1 MKPGLLISWPAQMY
15 PDHTAVIFGKKRCTF
30 REYDLR
36 INRLAHG
43 LLGLE
48 LPKGTRV
55 AVLMNNHMTCMEVFF
70 AITKTGLPVVS
81 LNTRHSVNEH
91 AYILNDSGAEVLIFD
106 RDFFGIAEA
115 LRPKVPHL
123 RNYIVNDGKVEGM
136 LSLGDLVKNQPDA
149 EPEVD
154 VSEDDM
160 ERIHYT
166 SGTSGRPKGVVVTQE
181 QQYHRLTHVLINLD
195 QPVGPTDLN
204 LNVGPLT
211 HAAGLMFMVYYIKGA
226 TNIIL
231 EKFDPEKVL
240 QIIEKE
246 KVTSVLLIPAML
258 IRMLNVPHIRSYDL
272 SSLRRIWYG
281 TAPMPAE
288 RLKEA
293 IQIFGPIFRQ
303 NYGMS
308 EAPQPLTYL
317 GPEDHRVEGPEKV
330 TRRLSSA
337 GRPALGVDL
346 KVVNE
351 DFKPVKPGE
360 VGEIVYRS
368 RHMFREYWNCSEET
382 AKAFR
387 NGWFLSRDMA
397 TVDEEGYVYII
408 DRKHDMIIS
417 GGFNIYP
424 REVEEA
430 ILKHPGIA
438 EAAVIGIP
446 DDVWGEAVKAICT
459 LKEGLQVTSE
469 EVIEVC
475 KQNLASYK
483 KPQTVEFVAELP
495 KNNYGKI
502 ERKKLKEKYWQGYLR
517 RVN

>member
-1 MKPGLLISWPAQMY
+1 
-15 PDHTAVIFGKKRCTF
+15 
-30 REYDLR
+30 
-36 INRLAHG
+36 
-43 LLGLE
+43 
-48 LPKGTRV
+48 
-55 AVLMNNHMTCMEVFF
+55 
-70 AITKTGLPVVS
+70 
-81 LNTRHSVNEH
+81 
-91 AYILNDSGAEVLIFD
+91 
-106 RDFFGIAEA
+106 
-115 LRPKVPHL
+115 
-123 RNYIVNDGKVEGM
+123 
-136 LSLGDLVKNQPDA
+136 
-149 EPEVD
+149 
-154 VSEDDM
+154 
-160 ERIHYT
+160 
-166 SGTSGRPKGVVVTQE
+166 
-181 QQYHRLTHVLINLD
+181 
-195 QPVGPTDLN
+195 
-204 LNVGPLT
+204 
-211 HAAGLMFMVYYIKGA
+211 MFMVYYIKGA

-351 DFKPVKPGE
+351 DFRSVNPGE
-360 VGEIVYRS
+360 VGEIAYRS
-368 RHMFREYWNCSEET
+368 RHMFQEYWNLPEET

-387 NGWFLSRDMA
+387 DGWFMSGDMA
-397 TVDEEGYVYII
+397 TVDAEGYVYII

>member
-1 MKPGLLISWPAQMY
+1 MKPGLIISWPAQMY
-15 PDHTAVIFGKKRCTF
+15 PDHTAVIFGKERCSF
-30 REYDLR
+30 GEYDLR

-43 LLGLE
+43 LLGLG

-70 AITKTGLPVVS
+70 AITKTGLPLVS

-91 AYILNDSGAEVLIFD
+91 AYILNDSGAEVLFFD
-106 RDFFGIAEA
+106 LDFLGIVEA
-115 LRPKVPHL
+115 LGPKVPNL
-123 RNYIVNDGKVEGM
+123 RKYIVNDGRVEG
-136 LSLGDLVKNQPDA
+136 LLFLEDLAKDQPDA
-149 EPEVD
+149 EPQVD
-154 VSEDDM
+154 VSDDDI

-166 SGTSGRPKGVVVTQE
+166 SGTSGRPKGVVVTQG
-181 QQYHRLTHVLINLD
+181 QQNHRLTHVLVNLD
-195 QPVGPTDLN
+195 QPVGPTDIN

-231 EKFDPEKVL
+231 ERFDPEKVL
-240 QIIEKE
+240 QTIEQQ

-258 IRMLNVPHIRSYDL
+258 IRMLNVPHIRSYNL
-272 SSLRRIWYG
+272 RSVRRIWYG

-293 IQIFGPIFRQ
+293 IQIFGPVFRQ

-317 GPEDHRVEGPEKV
+317 GPEDHRVEGPDKV

-346 KVVNE
+346 KVVKE

-368 RHMFREYWNCSEET
+368 RHMFREYWNLPEET
-382 AKAFR
+382 NKAFR
-387 NGWFLSRDMA
+387 DGWFLSGDMA

-430 ILKHPGIA
+430 ILMHPGIA
-438 EAAVIGIP
+438 EVAVIGVP
-446 DDVWGEAVKAICT
+446 DEVWGEAVKAVCVP
-459 LKEGLQVTSE
+459 KEGAKLSAGE
-469 EVIEVC
+469 IIEIC
-475 KQNLASYK
+475 KEKLASYK
-483 KPQTVEFVAELP
+483 KPKSVDFVSELP

-502 ERKKLKEKYWQGYLR
+502 ERKKLKDQYWAGHQR

>member
-1 MKPGLLISWPAQMY
+1 MKPGLLISWPAQIY
-15 PDHTAVIFGKKRCTF
+15 PDHTAVIFGKERCSF
-30 REYDLR
+30 REYDLQ
-36 INRLAHG
+36 INHLAHG
-43 LLGLE
+43 LLGLG

-81 LNTRHSVNEH
+81 LNTRHSLNEH
-91 AYILNDSGAEVLIFD
+91 AFILNDSGAEVLIFD
-106 RDFFGIAEA
+106 LDFLGIVEA
-115 LRPKVPHL
+115 LRPRVPHL
-123 RNYIVNDGKVEGM
+123 RKYIVAQGRVEGM
-136 LSLGDLVKNQPDA
+136 LSLGDLVKDQPDA

-166 SGTSGRPKGVVVTQE
+166 SGTSGRPKGVVVTQG
-181 QQYHRLTHVLINLD
+181 QQHHRLTHVLVNLD
-195 QPVGPTDLN
+195 QPVGPTDIN
-204 LNVGPLT
+204 LNIGPLT
-211 HAAGLMFMVYYIKGA
+211 HAAGLMFMVYYVKGA

-240 QIIEKE
+240 QAIEQE

-293 IQIFGPIFRQ
+293 IQIFGPLFRQ

-317 GPEDHRVEGPEKV
+317 GPEDHQVEGPEKV
-330 TRRLSSA
+330 ARRLSSA
-337 GRPALGVDL
+337 GRPAMGVDL

-360 VGEIVYRS
+360 MGEIVYRS
-368 RHMFREYWNCSEET
+368 RHMFREYWNLPEET
-382 AKAFR
+382 AQSFR
-387 NGWFLSRDMA
+387 DGWFLSGDMA
-397 TVDEEGYVYII
+397 TVDEDGYVYII

-438 EAAVIGIP
+438 EAAVIGVP
-446 DDVWGEAVKAICT
+446 DEVWGEAVQAVCV
-459 LKEGLQVTSE
+459 LKEGAEVSAE
-469 EVIEVC
+469 EIIETC

-483 KPQTVEFVAELP
+483 KPKSVDFVSELP

-502 ERKKLKEKYWQGYLR
+502 ERKKLKDQYWAGHPR

>member
-1 MKPGLLISWPAQMY
+1 
-15 PDHTAVIFGKKRCTF
+15 
-30 REYDLR
+30 
-36 INRLAHG
+36 
-43 LLGLE
+43 
-48 LPKGTRV
+48 
-55 AVLMNNHMTCMEVFF
+55 
-70 AITKTGLPVVS
+70 
-81 LNTRHSVNEH
+81 
-91 AYILNDSGAEVLIFD
+91 
-106 RDFFGIAEA
+106 
-115 LRPKVPHL
+115 
-123 RNYIVNDGKVEGM
+123 
-136 LSLGDLVKNQPDA
+136 
-149 EPEVD
+149 
-154 VSEDDM
+154 
-160 ERIHYT
+160 
-166 SGTSGRPKGVVVTQE
+166 
-181 QQYHRLTHVLINLD
+181 
-195 QPVGPTDLN
+195 
-204 LNVGPLT
+204 
-211 HAAGLMFMVYYIKGA
+211 
-226 TNIIL
+226 
-231 EKFDPEKVL
+231 
-240 QIIEKE
+240 
-246 KVTSVLLIPAML
+246 
-258 IRMLNVPHIRSYDL
+258 
-272 SSLRRIWYG
+272 
-281 TAPMPAE
+281 
-288 RLKEA
+288 
-293 IQIFGPIFRQ
+293 
-303 NYGMS
+303 
-308 EAPQPLTYL
+308 L

-368 RHMFREYWNCSEET
+368 RHMFREYWNLPEET

-438 EAAVIGIP
+438 EAAVIGVP
-446 DDVWGEAVKAICT
+446 DEVWGEAVKAICT
-459 LKEGLQVTSE
+459 LKEGLQVTPE

>member
-1 MKPGLLISWPAQMY
+1 MKPGLLISWPARIY
-15 PDHTAVIFGKKRCTF
+15 PDHTAVIFGKNRCSF

-43 LLGLE
+43 LLGLG
-48 LPKGTRV
+48 LSKGTRV
-55 AVLMNNHMTCMEVFF
+55 AVLMNNHMACMEVFL

-91 AYILNDSGAEVLIFD
+91 AYILNDSGAEMLIFD
-106 RDFFGIAEA
+106 LHFLGVAEA
-115 LRPKVPHL
+115 LRPKVPNL
-123 RNYIVNDGKVEGM
+123 RKYIVADGRVEGM
-136 LSLGDLVKNQPDA
+136 LSLKDLIKDQTNA
-149 EPEVD
+149 EPEVE
-154 VSEDDM
+154 VSEDDI

-166 SGTSGRPKGVVVTQE
+166 SGTSGRPKGVVATQG
-181 QQYHRLTHVLINLD
+181 QQYHRLAHVLVNLD
-195 QPVGPTDLN
+195 LPVGPTDIN
-204 LNVGPLT
+204 LNVSPLT
-211 HAAGLMFMVYYIKGA
+211 HAAGLMFLVFYIKGA

-231 EKFDPEKVL
+231 ERFDPEKVL
-240 QIIEKE
+240 QTIEEE

-258 IRMLNVPHIRSYDL
+258 TRMLSVPHLRNYDL
-272 SSLRRIWYG
+272 RSLRRIWYG
-281 TAPMPAE
+281 TAPMPVE

-293 IQIFGPIFRQ
+293 IQILGPVFRQ

-317 GPEDHRVEGPEKV
+317 GAEDHRVNGPDK
-330 TRRLSSA
+330 TIRRLSSA

-351 DFKPVKPGE
+351 DFKPVKPGQ
-360 VGEIVYRS
+360 VGEIIYRS
-368 RHMFREYWNCSEET
+368 RHMFRGYWNLPEET

-387 NGWFLSRDMA
+387 DGWFLSGDMA
-397 TVDEEGYVYII
+397 TVDEDGYVYII
-408 DRKHDMIIS
+408 DRKHDMVIS

-430 ILKHPGIA
+430 ILMHPGIA
-438 EAAVIGIP
+438 EAAVIGVP
-446 DDVWGEAVKAICT
+446 DEVWGEAVKAVCV
-459 LKEGLQVTSE
+459 LKEGA
-469 EVIEVC
+469 EVSAGEIIETC

-483 KPQTVEFVAELP
+483 KPKSVDFVSELP

-502 ERKKLKEKYWQGYLR
+502 ERKKLKDQYWIGHRR